1 MGNYNVTFAPDQ
13 SYISNLQNKTYMG
26 AVSPWFF
33 TVRLPSLPSRTSSFA
48 AD

>member
-1 MGNYNVTFAPDQ
+1 MGNYNISFGPDQ

-33 TVRLPSLPSRTSSFA
+33 TVCLPSLPTTSSFA